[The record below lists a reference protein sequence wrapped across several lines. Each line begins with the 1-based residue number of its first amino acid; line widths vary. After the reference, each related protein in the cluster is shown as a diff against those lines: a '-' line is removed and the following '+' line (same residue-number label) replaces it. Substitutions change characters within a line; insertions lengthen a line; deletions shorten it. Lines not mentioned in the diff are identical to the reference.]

1 MLTVGVDLAAEAS
14 RTAVAWVDWDA
25 ERAVVRRVLCGADD
39 EAVLGALTEA
49 DKAGIDCPLGWP
61 DAFVA
66 FVAEHQHGAVT
77 APRGFPGKGWKRP
90 LTMRLT
96 DEVTWRE
103 TGLRPLSV
111 SADLIGHV
119 ALRCACLLAESARRG
134 LVVDRAGGG
143 SVAEVYPAA
152 SLKMW
157 GLAHTGYKRRGDGLL
172 GQLVANLATRA
183 PWLDLSDP
191 ATACQE
197 RHDAFDAVIA
207 ALAARA
213 AALDLTRRPRTP
225 EEMAAA
231 RTEGWIAFP
240 RDEATLSQLPSPAG
254 ARGQASAR

>member
-1 MLTVGVDLAAEAS
+1 MAWVEWDGD
-14 RTAVAWVDWDA
+14 RAVAG
-25 ERAVVRRVLCGADD
+25 RVLCGADD
-39 EAVLGALTEA
+39 EAVLGALAEA

-66 FVAEHQHGAVT
+66 FVAEHQRGAVT
-77 APRGFPGKGWKRP
+77 TPDGFPGKGWKRP

-134 LVVDRAGGG
+134 LVVDRSGGG
-143 SVAEVYPAA
+143 TVAEVYPAA
-152 SLKMW
+152 SLKVW
-157 GLAHTGYKRRGDGLL
+157 GLLHAGYKRRGDERLL
-172 GQLVANLATRA
+172 GELVDDLARRAA
-183 PWLDLSDP
+183 PWLELGDAAAVCRD
-191 ATACQE
+191 

-207 ALAARA
+207 ALGARA
-213 AALDLTRRPRTP
+213 AALGLTRRPETP
-225 EEMAAA
+225 EEIAAA

-240 RDEATLSQLPSPAG
+240 RDEATLSQLAG
-254 ARGQASAR
+254 QSSAR

>member
-1 MLTVGVDLAAEAS
+1 MLTVGVDLAAEAKG
-14 RTAVAWVDWDA
+14 TAVAWVEWDA
-25 ERAVVRRVLCGADD
+25 ERAVVRRVLWRADD
-39 EAVLGALTEA
+39 EAVLGALAEA

-66 FVAEHQHGAVT
+66 FVAEHQRGPVT
-77 APRGFPGKGWKRP
+77 MPDGFPDKGWKRP

-96 DEVTWRE
+96 DLVAWRE

-134 LVVDRAGGG
+134 LVIDRSGGG
-143 SVAEVYPAA
+143 KIAEVYPAA
-152 SLKMW
+152 SLKVW
-157 GLAHTGYKRRGDGLL
+157 GLLHTGYKRRGDRQPL
-172 GQLVANLATRA
+172 GALVDDLATRTA
-183 PWLDLSDP
+183 PWLELGDAAP
-191 ATACQE
+191 VCRE

-213 AALDLTRRPRTP
+213 VVLDLTRRPETP
-225 EEMAAA
+225 EEITAA

-240 RDEATLSQLPSPAG
+240 RNETTLSQLPSGRP
-254 ARGQASAR
+254 